1 MTDSPLVVLI
11 GISISDKMTCLAQL
25 CTDILELRS
34 SSECRRNPNV
44 CFDFPR
50 FVRNWSTLMCPWWI
64 GRGRAYLRLEAPPG
78 YRTTAS
84 VWRVPGGPHF
94 PPGSCAA
101 SGSTEVIRV
110 TGRLHRREAA
120 AGTPTRCCG
129 GIARAPDL
137 RAGPDPCARR
147 GGEGEPGPAG
157 ARSPSV
163 ARHAYHRVPASD
175 RVIGKALRA
184 GAGHWP

>member
-1 MTDSPLVVLI
+1 MPAKPEWL
-11 GISISDKMTCLAQL
+11 
-25 CTDILELRS
+25 
-34 SSECRRNPNV
+34 
-44 CFDFPR
+44 
-50 FVRNWSTLMCPWWI
+50 
-64 GRGRAYLRLEAPPG
+64 LRLPDIRAELEHLDVPVVPGRHRAHLRFEAPPC
-78 YRTTAS
+78 YRTAAS

-129 GIARAPDL
+129 GIPGALDFD
-137 RAGPDPCARR
+137 AGPDPCARR
-147 GGEGEPGPAG
+147 GGEAEPGPAG

-163 ARHAYHRVPASD
+163 ARHTLHRVPASD
-175 RVIGKALRA
+175 RVVGKALRA
-184 GAGHWP
+184 GAGPYP